1 MKNTILCIFSLFII
15 ILIVINY
22 KTINFSIINSS
33 NIFFYKIFPSLFVML
48 LISSIL
54 TEINLVNYIN
64 IPFKYINKKL
74 FKINSNT
81 SYIFLISILTG
92 TPGNCLTIKNLYENN
107 SITKNDIQKIIL
119 FTHFINPFFIINNI
133 KYKTI
138 LVLLSHY
145 LSNIIIGIIYRN
157 KYKSIDSNYIKS
169 NNKKISNILFD
180 SIDKSIHTSIFI
192 LGTIITFN
200 IISSSFNSKLL
211 NSLLEFSTG
220 VNYINSLN
228 ISYKVKTILCGGLLS
243 FGGIC
248 IHIQVYGILNK
259 ISIKYIPYLISRII
273 HSIITCLIIFILY

>member
-48 LISSIL
+48 LISNIL

-157 KYKSIDSNYIKS
+157 KYKNIDSNYIKS

-211 NSLLEFSTG
+211 NSLLEFSIG
-220 VNYINSLN
+220 INYINSLN

-259 ISIKYIPYLISRII
+259 INIKYIPYLISRII